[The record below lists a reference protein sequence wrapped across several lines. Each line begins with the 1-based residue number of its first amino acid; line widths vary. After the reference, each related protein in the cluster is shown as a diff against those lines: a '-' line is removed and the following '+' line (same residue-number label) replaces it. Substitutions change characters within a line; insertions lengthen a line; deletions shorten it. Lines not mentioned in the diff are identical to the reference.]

1 MTKQFTFVIID
12 ASKNFIGGNP
22 NMKRIIAILL
32 CLMMVLSFVACDK
45 GSDATTTEAPGTDAP
60 TEAPAGTDA
69 PTDAPEQTEAPTTD
83 APTTEAPA
91 TEPETTAAPVADPIE
106 FNDLPADQQ
115 AALKA
120 VMPVTLPDLSGY
132 EIVTR
137 AMCFDRGADD
147 YYIQGNSSGS
157 AQYVDVTGGAVFGQA
172 IKLAAIADSGSG
184 RTEIEVLPLGDMDI
198 STAKGVMFYVDF
210 SNVLPAEGKEMCAS
224 VTINTNSY
232 RAKGPNN
239 GNGDSTA
246 VAYYYDGNAW
256 VQTTNINAC
265 RQQIPANFA
274 GWLYIPSSTF
284 YGSAE
289 GAALGETFG
298 DIFVMNMR
306 CYTDGYTYSADN
318 YIIFDEIVFV
328 K

>member
-1 MTKQFTFVIID
+1 
-12 ASKNFIGGNP
+12 
-22 NMKRIIAILL
+22 MKRIIALAL
-32 CLMMVLSFVACDK
+32 CLIMVLSMVACGDK
-45 GSDATTTEAPGTDAP
+45 TEGPAETTPTPSEPTNAPDVTTGAPDVTTEAPDV
-60 TEAPAGTDA
+60 
-69 PTDAPEQTEAPTTD
+69 
-83 APTTEAPA
+83 TTEAPDVT
-91 TEPETTAAPVADPIE
+91 TEAPDVTTEAAPAADPIE

-115 AALKA
+115 AALMS
-120 VMPVTLPDLSGY
+120 VMPAFLPDLSSY

-137 AMCFDRGADD
+137 AMSFDRGEED
-147 YYIQGNSSGS
+147 YFIEGNSAGGT
-157 AQYVDVTGGAVFGQA
+157 QYVDVTGGAVFGQA
-172 IKLAAIADSGSG
+172 VKMAAIADSGSG
-184 RTEIEVLPLGDMDI
+184 RAEIQVLPLGDMDI

-232 RAKGPNN
+232 RAKGPQG

-246 VAYYYDGNAW
+246 VAYYYDGGAW

-265 RQQIPANFA
+265 RQQIPQNFA

>member
-1 MTKQFTFVIID
+1 
-12 ASKNFIGGNP
+12 
-22 NMKRIIAILL
+22 MKRIIAIVL

-45 GSDATTTEAPGTDAP
+45 GTGETTTEAPKGTN
-60 TEAPAGTDA
+60 APADT
-69 PTDAPEQTEAPTTD
+69 TKAPEADTT
-83 APTTEAPA
+83 AAPA
-91 TEPETTAAPVADPIE
+91 DETTAAPAPETTAAPETTEAPVLADPIE
-106 FNDLPADQQ
+106 FDQLSATEQ

-120 VMPVTLPDLSGY
+120 VMPITLPDLSAY

-137 AMCFDRGADD
+137 AMCFDRGEED
-147 YYIQGNSSGS
+147 YFIEGNSAGS
-157 AQYVDVTGGAVFGQA
+157 AQFVDVTDGAIFGKA
-172 IKLAAIADSGSG
+172 IKVAAINDKGDN
-184 RTEIEVLPLGDMDI
+184 RTEIQILPYGDMDI

-210 SNVLPAEGKEMCAS
+210 SNVVPAEGKEMCTS
-224 VTINTNSY
+224 VTINTNKY

-246 VAYYYDGNAW
+246 VAYYYENGAW

-265 RQQIPANFA
+265 RQQIPQNFA
-274 GWLYIPSSTF
+274 GWLYIPSTTF
-284 YGSAE
+284 YGSDE

-298 DIFVMNMR
+298 DIFVQNMR

-318 YIIFDEIVFV
+318 YIIFDEITFV